1 MASISANGSRGHHKF
16 TLNVTETGVDIAN
29 NISTISWSF
38 VLSSLGGGYD
48 WRYSST
54 VPVTYSLTIDGAVYS
69 GNIMNYD
76 GNSTVTI
83 QSGSFVTGHNSDGT
97 KTIHFS
103 FGVSGLNLSYL
114 PGTANSSGS
123 MVLTNIPRQANITA
137 AYDFTDVDNPSVSF
151 SNPGGFPMRVWL
163 EPNPNGDHLCQRT
176 NIQNTGSYTWKL
188 TDAERDELRSRCKG
202 LNCTIRIGI
211 YTTVN
216 GIDYPDFKD
225 KTFYMTEN
233 TATKPTVSI
242 SATLNNGTLPS
253 KFNGMYIQGK
263 SRLNVSIS
271 AQGKY
276 SASISSYSANIGGQT
291 YNSNSFLSNVISKE
305 GKVDVI
311 GYAKDSR
318 QFTGSAK
325 QQIEVTPYSKPL
337 VIPIGS
343 ENAVLCYRS
352 DGNGNR
358 IGNGTSVWI
367 KAKRFYYSLSSKNQC
382 ALQWRKKLT
391 KNPWDDNNPEHEW
404 KDLIPKTN
412 TTDDA
417 EYNALLTGDYA
428 VFDETKSYTV
438 QIRAIDDFG
447 EYDLK
452 TFEIPTE
459 DVALHLGKGG
469 KNVAVGTYC
478 NYSEE
483 RTFYS
488 DWKASFGKDVYF
500 AKNIYMGGNKIVDF
514 PIELGTSGIWT
525 YKKWNSGEV
534 ELWGLATLNTFGD
547 TRHIYVN
554 SMLPFPFVGY
564 PITVMSLYRAEA
576 YTYRQGSIVL
586 SSVYEAGKSTIRLSM
601 IRNEGGLASGN
612 TAEVNVHIKG
622 KWK

>member
-38 VLSSLGGGYD
+38 VLSSLDGGYD

-103 FGVSGLNLSYL
+103 FGVSSLNLSYL

-202 LNCTIRIGI
+202 LSCTIRIGI

-343 ENAVLCYRS
+343 ETAISCYRS
-352 DGNGNR
+352 DGNGKR
-358 IGNGTSVWI
+358 IGNSTSVWI
-367 KAKRFYYSLSSKNQC
+367 KAKRSYYSLSSKNQC
-382 ALQWRKKLT
+382 ALQWRRKLVSEA
-391 KNPWDDNNPEHEW
+391 WDDGNEEHKW
-404 KDLIPKTN
+404 RDLILKTN
-412 TTDDA
+412 TTTD
-417 EYNALLTGDYA
+417 EYNALLPNEE
-428 VFDETKSYTV
+428 FDLRKSYSI
-438 QIRAIDDFG
+438 QIKATDDIG
-447 EYDLK
+447 EYDIK
-452 TFEIPTE
+452 NFEIPTQ

-469 KNVAVGTYC
+469 KNVSVGTYC
-478 NYSEE
+478 DYSKDY
-483 RTFYS
+483 TFYS
-488 DWKASFGKDVYF
+488 DWDAYFDKDVYV
-500 AKNIYMGGNKIVDF
+500 GGNKIVDF

-622 KWK
+622 RWK